1 MAKVKWNQQAVEGI
15 FDEIEQRLD
24 VAAEHLRGAIVRNIS
39 TPTSVAGPSKPGEM
53 PHADTGRLRQSIAV
67 SEVPGD
73 PLVRRI
79 GTDVLHG
86 VIHETGDRPFIRP
99 TVIQERNTI
108 LRILGGGGS
117 IEMNT

>member
-1 MAKVKWNQQAVEGI
+1 MAKVKWNQNAVEDI
-15 FDEIEQRLD
+15 FKGVEQRLD
-24 VAAEHLRGAIVRNIS
+24 VAAEHLRGAIVKNIS
-39 TPTSVAGPSKPGEM
+39 IPTSTYGPSKPGEM

-67 SEVPGD
+67 SKVPND

-79 GTDVLHG
+79 GTDVEYG

-99 TVIQERNTI
+99 TVIQEKTTI

-117 IEMNT
+117 IEMST